1 MESLH
6 IPIKKFITEFIDHKE
21 IISII
26 EPELGCEDDKILFG
40 PDRSEFFVRYGDEKD
55 HERTVLWIE
64 HVDNHI
70 AIYVDEQKGWSV

>member
-26 EPELGCEDDKILFG
+26 EPDCFDTLDDLVIFG

-55 HERTVLWIE
+55 HERDVIWLE
-64 HVDNHI
+64 RAEGHI
-70 AIYVDEQKGWSV
+70 AIYVDERKG

>member
-26 EPELGCEDDKILFG
+26 EPDCFDTLDDLVIFG
-40 PDRSEFFVRYGDEKD
+40 PDRSEFFCSLRRREG
-55 HERTVLWIE
+55 
-64 HVDNHI
+64 
-70 AIYVDEQKGWSV
+70 S